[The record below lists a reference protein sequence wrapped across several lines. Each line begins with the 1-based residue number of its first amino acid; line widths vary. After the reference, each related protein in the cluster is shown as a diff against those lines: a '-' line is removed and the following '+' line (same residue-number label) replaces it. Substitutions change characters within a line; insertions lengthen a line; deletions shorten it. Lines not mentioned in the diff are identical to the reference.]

1 MDNQMKGVSVTA
13 ERPLDGAGLDH
24 SSDEQTLRPL
34 YIVRKG
40 PVGVPLISSLP
51 RRNVRLD
58 GTYSLTGT
66 N

>member
-40 PVGVPLISSLP
+40 PVGFLS
-51 RRNVRLD
+51 
-58 GTYSLTGT
+58 
-66 N
+66 